1 MKKFIS
7 SLKLLAFLSVSAH
20 STTTHFLYV
29 VEENDIKIA
38 RYANVDSSTT
48 TNTITIDKKLPL
60 NRYNSWALNLHDNG
74 TIEFS
79 AANVLNEIETI
90 SAQNVTSFEYDVM
103 INALEVQI
111 NPNRDDAIALLPVVL
126 GRLIHAENFNDLQEF
141 LLISD
146 SNFEIFKNFF
156 AKIQDLDFKKH
167 EDAIE
172 IAIVEA
178 KRMPAIWRVSKI
190 ATTMVPIILSSVGA
204 TLLLKSYEEASAI
217 INGMAYFFVLLGFC
231 VLDYF
236 REEIF
241 SKQIGIEANV
251 NQFNSMKRLMP
262 YYVISEEEG
271 QNQKIEMIKNVIKD
285 RNQEIGVIMKA
296 LWKIIYDNL

>member
-7 SLKLLAFLSVSAH
+7 SLGLFSFLSFSIH
-20 STTTHFLYV
+20 GSTTHFLYV
-29 VEENDIKIA
+29 TANNFKVAKSVSTNVSELK
-38 RYANVDSSTT
+38 ANVAFEDELTK
-48 TNTITIDKKLPL
+48 NI
-60 NRYNSWALNLHDNG
+60 WALNLHDNG

-90 SAQNVTSFEYDVM
+90 SAQNVTSFEYDIM

-126 GRLIHAENFNDLQEF
+126 GRLIHAENFNDLKKF
-141 LLISD
+141 LMISD
-146 SNFEIFKNFF
+146 NNFERFYSFF
-156 AKIQDLDFKKH
+156 ENSRNLDFKKH

-178 KRMPAIWRVSKI
+178 KKMPVIWRSAKV

-204 TLLLKSYEEASAI
+204 TLLLKSYEEASSI

-241 SKQIGIEANV
+241 SKQIPIEANV

-262 YYVISEEEG
+262 YYALFGKKED
-271 QNQKIEMIKNVIKD
+271 QDQKITIIQNVIKD